1 MYKATESIASAIN
14 CSLNEII
21 YTHSGT
27 EANNLAII
35 GSASSSQNRKKILE
49 RKDMDRL
56 ELVQSMRFV
65 LMALHRSLL
74 GWMNWVNNPDIMV
87 SFNREE
93 LAEMNRRLAEFVQD
107 FIKYDI
113 EVTKQGARKSG
124 AFIEAR
130 EEAEERSRRGSGETF
145 YI

>member
-1 MYKATESIASAIN
+1 MSESWVQASERALEQIRR
-14 CSLNEII
+14 
-21 YTHSGT
+21 
-27 EANNLAII
+27 LA
-35 GSASSSQNRKKILE
+35 E

-56 ELVQSMRFV
+56 EIVQSMRFI

-87 SFNREE
+87 AFTKEE
-93 LAEMNRRLAEFVQD
+93 LAEMNKRLAEFVQD

-113 EVTKQGARKSG
+113 EVTKQGARKSSVS
-124 AFIEAR
+124 IEAR
-130 EEAEERSRRGSGETF
+130 REAEERARREPGETF

>member
-1 MYKATESIASAIN
+1 MNEGWIRASERTLERIRR
-14 CSLNEII
+14 L
-21 YTHSGT
+21 
-27 EANNLAII
+27 
-35 GSASSSQNRKKILE
+35 LE

-56 ELVQSMRFV
+56 ELVQSMRFI
-65 LMALHRSLL
+65 LLALHRSLL

-87 SFNREE
+87 SFDKEE
-93 LAEMNRRLAEFVQD
+93 LAEMNKRLGEFVQE

-124 AFIEAR
+124 VVVEAR
-130 EEAEERSRRGSGETF
+130 REAEERARERRRGTGETF

>member
-1 MYKATESIASAIN
+1 MSEGWIQASERALEQIRR
-14 CSLNEII
+14 L
-21 YTHSGT
+21 
-27 EANNLAII
+27 
-35 GSASSSQNRKKILE
+35 LE

-93 LAEMNRRLAEFVQD
+93 LAEMNKRLAEFVQD

-113 EVTKQGARKSG
+113 EVTRQGARKSG

>member
-1 MYKATESIASAIN
+1 MSESWIQASERALEQIRR
-14 CSLNEII
+14 LV
-21 YTHSGT
+21 
-27 EANNLAII
+27 
-35 GSASSSQNRKKILE
+35 E

-56 ELVQSMRFV
+56 ELVQSMRFI

-87 SFNREE
+87 AFTKEE
-93 LAEMNRRLAEFVQD
+93 LTEMNRRLAEFVQE

-113 EVTKQGARKSG
+113 EVTKQGARKSSIS
-124 AFIEAR
+124 IEAR
-130 EEAEERSRRGSGETF
+130 REAEERVRREPGEAF

>member
-1 MYKATESIASAIN
+1 MGELMGWEVVGESWIQASERALEQIRR
-14 CSLNEII
+14 L
-21 YTHSGT
+21 
-27 EANNLAII
+27 
-35 GSASSSQNRKKILE
+35 LE

-74 GWMNWVNNPDIMV
+74 GWMNWVNNPDVMV
-87 SFNREE
+87 AFSKEE
-93 LAEMNRRLAEFVQD
+93 LAEMNKRLADFVQD

-124 AFIEAR
+124 MTVEAR
-130 EEAEERSRRGSGETF
+130 REAEERARREPSETF

>member
-1 MYKATESIASAIN
+1 
-14 CSLNEII
+14 LGWEILSEGWI
-21 YTHSGT
+21 Q
-27 EANNLAII
+27 
-35 GSASSSQNRKKILE
+35 SSERALEQIRRLLE

-56 ELVQSMRFV
+56 ELVQSMRFI

-74 GWMNWVNNPDIMV
+74 GWMNWINNPDIMV

-93 LAEMNRRLAEFVQD
+93 LAEMNRRLAEFVQE

-113 EVTKQGARKSG
+113 EVTRQGARKSG
-124 AFIEAR
+124 VVIEAR
-130 EEAEERSRRGSGETF
+130 EEAEERARRGAGETF

>member
-1 MYKATESIASAIN
+1 MGWDIVSESWIQASERALEQIRR
-14 CSLNEII
+14 
-21 YTHSGT
+21 
-27 EANNLAII
+27 LA
-35 GSASSSQNRKKILE
+35 E

-56 ELVQSMRFV
+56 ELVQSMRFI

-87 SFNREE
+87 AFTKEE
-93 LAEMNRRLAEFVQD
+93 LAEMNKRLAEFVQE

-113 EVTKQGARKSG
+113 EVTKQGARKTSTS
-124 AFIEAR
+124 IEAR
-130 EEAEERSRRGSGETF
+130 REAEERARREPGETF

>member
-1 MYKATESIASAIN
+1 MSEGWIQASERALEQIRR
-14 CSLNEII
+14 L
-21 YTHSGT
+21 
-27 EANNLAII
+27 
-35 GSASSSQNRKKILE
+35 LE

-87 SFNREE
+87 AFNRDE
-93 LAEMNRRLAEFVQD
+93 LVEMNRRLAEFVQE

-124 AFIEAR
+124 VAVEAR
-130 EEAEERSRRGSGETF
+130 EEAEERARRGSGETF

>member
-1 MYKATESIASAIN
+1 LSGWEILSEGWIQASERALEQIRR
-14 CSLNEII
+14 L
-21 YTHSGT
+21 
-27 EANNLAII
+27 
-35 GSASSSQNRKKILE
+35 LE

-87 SFNREE
+87 AFNRDE
-93 LAEMNRRLAEFVQD
+93 LVEMNRRLAEFVQE

-124 AFIEAR
+124 VAVEAR
-130 EEAEERSRRGSGETF
+130 EEAEERARRGSGETF

>member
-1 MYKATESIASAIN
+1 MSEGWIRASERTLERIRR
-14 CSLNEII
+14 L
-21 YTHSGT
+21 
-27 EANNLAII
+27 
-35 GSASSSQNRKKILE
+35 LE

-56 ELVQSMRFV
+56 ELVQSMRFI
-65 LMALHRSLL
+65 LLALHRSLL

-87 SFNREE
+87 SFDKEE
-93 LAEMNRRLAEFVQD
+93 LAEMNKRLGEFVQE

-124 AFIEAR
+124 VMVEAR
-130 EEAEERSRRGSGETF
+130 REAEERSRERRGTGETF

>member
-1 MYKATESIASAIN
+1 MSGWEILSEGWIQASERALEQIRR
-14 CSLNEII
+14 L
-21 YTHSGT
+21 
-27 EANNLAII
+27 
-35 GSASSSQNRKKILE
+35 LE

-87 SFNREE
+87 AFNRDE
-93 LAEMNRRLAEFVQD
+93 LVEMNRRLAEFVQE

-124 AFIEAR
+124 VAVEAR
-130 EEAEERSRRGSGETF
+130 EEAEERARRGSGETF

>member
-1 MYKATESIASAIN
+1 MSESWIQASERSI
-14 CSLNEII
+14 EQI
-21 YTHSGT
+21 
-27 EANNLAII
+27 
-35 GSASSSQNRKKILE
+35 RRFLE

-56 ELVQSMRFV
+56 EIVQSMRFI
-65 LMALHRSLL
+65 LLSLHRSLL

-87 SFNREE
+87 AFSKEE
-93 LAEMNRRLAEFVQD
+93 LAEMNRRLGEFVQE

-124 AFIEAR
+124 VVLEAR
-130 EEAEERSRRGSGETF
+130 REAEESSRRRPDETF

>member
-1 MYKATESIASAIN
+1 MDELVGWEVLSESWIQASERALEQIRR
-14 CSLNEII
+14 L
-21 YTHSGT
+21 
-27 EANNLAII
+27 
-35 GSASSSQNRKKILE
+35 LE

-87 SFNREE
+87 AFSKEE

-124 AFIEAR
+124 MTIEAR
-130 EEAEERSRRGSGETF
+130 REAVERARREPSETF

>member
-1 MYKATESIASAIN
+1 LSGWEILSEGWIQASERALEQIRR
-14 CSLNEII
+14 L
-21 YTHSGT
+21 
-27 EANNLAII
+27 
-35 GSASSSQNRKKILE
+35 LE

-56 ELVQSMRFV
+56 ELVQSMRFI

-130 EEAEERSRRGSGETF
+130 EEAEERARRGSSETF

>member
-1 MYKATESIASAIN
+1 LGESWIQASERALEQI
-14 CSLNEII
+14 
-21 YTHSGT
+21 
-27 EANNLAII
+27 
-35 GSASSSQNRKKILE
+35 RRFLE

-56 ELVQSMRFV
+56 EIVQSMRFI
-65 LMALHRSLL
+65 LLSLHRSLL

-87 SFNREE
+87 AFSKEE
-93 LAEMNRRLAEFVQD
+93 LAEMNRRLGEFVQE

-124 AFIEAR
+124 FAIEAR
-130 EEAEERSRRGSGETF
+130 REAEESSRRRPDETF

>member
-1 MYKATESIASAIN
+1 LGWEILSEGWIQASERTLEQIRR
-14 CSLNEII
+14 L
-21 YTHSGT
+21 
-27 EANNLAII
+27 
-35 GSASSSQNRKKILE
+35 LE

-87 SFNREE
+87 SFNKEE
-93 LAEMNRRLAEFVQD
+93 LAEMNRRLAEFVQE

-124 AFIEAR
+124 ITIEAR
-130 EEAEERSRRGSGETF
+130 EEAEERARRGAGETF

>member
-1 MYKATESIASAIN
+1 MSGWEILGESWIQASERALEQI
-14 CSLNEII
+14 
-21 YTHSGT
+21 
-27 EANNLAII
+27 
-35 GSASSSQNRKKILE
+35 RRFLE

-56 ELVQSMRFV
+56 EIVQSMRFI
-65 LMALHRSLL
+65 LLSLHRSLL

-87 SFNREE
+87 AFSKEE
-93 LAEMNRRLAEFVQD
+93 LAEMNRRLGEFVQE

-124 AFIEAR
+124 FAIEAR
-130 EEAEERSRRGSGETF
+130 REAEESSRRRPDETF

>member
-1 MYKATESIASAIN
+1 LGWEILSEGWIQASERALEQI
-14 CSLNEII
+14 
-21 YTHSGT
+21 
-27 EANNLAII
+27 
-35 GSASSSQNRKKILE
+35 RRFLE